1 MISGSVAMNYYA
13 VPRMTRDIDIVVELN
28 PEDGDK
34 FIRLFQKDFYIDEE
48 MVEKSIKKKSL
59 FNIIHNKYVFK
70 IDFIVKGKSKFHD
83 ISLSRRK
90 KVLIDDNLMWFISA
104 EDLILA
110 KLLWAKESYSELQ
123 LSDIKNLFEGV
134 LSLDKRY
141 IKENVFD
148 MGLEEILRKVENE

>member
-1 MISGSVAMNYYA
+1 MISGSVAMNYYT

-28 PEDGDK
+28 PEDVDR

-48 MVEKSIKKKSL
+48 MVKKSIKKKSL

-70 IDFIVKGKSKFHD
+70 IDFIVKGKSKFQN

-134 LSLDKRY
+134 RSLDKRY

-148 MGLEEILRKVENE
+148 MGLEEILRKIENE